1 MIINIQ
7 VADKRA
13 KVTGAPVI
21 VCGNADYSVQF
32 TFDEEWS
39 GHVSKTARFVYVQDG
54 SVRFTDVLFEG
65 DTAAVPVLANTK
77 EVRVGVLAGILKTT
91 SSAVIPC
98 EPSIRCGCGE
108 PKDPTPSQYDQ
119 ILDLLNGGGSNALK
133 GKGEGA
139 VLSFPDV
146 SPVEHTLKVG
156 VRSKNLFDVS
166 KELIGKWIKPGNG
179 EIGDYSSFNA
189 SDYIAVPPS
198 TTFTI
203 NYVRQGA
210 FYDENKVYIGDM
222 PGGTVT
228 TKRTYTMPSNAH
240 YVRFSYQNAN
250 VSGDIVQ
257 LELGTEVGDYT
268 PFAEIS
274 SVTLQVGGKNLC
286 NPYDFVLGQ
295 DWNNSQNPSLAV
307 LNMPCLPNTS
317 YAISWSEEAKGKV
330 MFIIEKE
337 STTATTSNNSIS
349 VSSINKRA
357 LTTKANTNCI
367 CVLVQDTNYQNL
379 ITYDFVKG
387 LKLQIERDTTATEYE
402 PYKAPVTYTPK
413 PDGTVEGVKSL
424 YPTTALTTDAEGV
437 IIEAEYNRDVN
448 KAYQALVGAIVA
460 LGGSV

>member
-7 VADKRA
+7 VAEKRA

-77 EVRVGVLAGILKTT
+77 EVRVGVLAGSLKTT

-146 SPVEHTLKVG
+146 SPVEHTLKVKL
-156 VRSKNLFDVS
+156 RSKNLFDASTESEKKWVVLGTG
-166 KELIGKWIKPGNG
+166 ELR
-179 EIGDYSSFNA
+179 DYSIFNT
-189 SDYIAVPPS
+189 SDYIAIPPN
-198 TTFTI
+198 TTFTV
-203 NYVRQGA
+203 NYMRHCC
-210 FYDENKVYIGDM
+210 FYDANKVFVSDSGS
-222 PGGTVT
+222 TSST
-228 TKRTYTMPSNAH
+228 TQRTFTMPANAH
-240 YVRFSYQNAN
+240 YVRFSYQPA
-250 VSGDIVQ
+250 VASGDIVQ
-257 LELGTEVGDYT
+257 LELGTEVGPYT
-268 PFAEIS
+268 PFADVS
-274 SVTLQVGGKNLC
+274 SVTLTVNGK
-286 NPYDFVLGQ
+286 PYR
-295 DWNNSQNPSLAV
+295 P
-307 LNMPCLPNTS
+307 
-317 YAISWSEEAKGKV
+317 EA
-330 MFIIEKE
+330 
-337 STTATTSNNSIS
+337 
-349 VSSINKRA
+349 
-357 LTTKANTNCI
+357 
-367 CVLVQDTNYQNL
+367 
-379 ITYDFVKG
+379 
-387 LKLQIERDTTATEYE
+387 
-402 PYKAPVTYTPK
+402 
-413 PDGTVEGVKSL
+413 DGTVEGVKSL

-448 KAYQALVGAIVA
+448 KAYQALVDAIVA